1 LPKSNWCI
9 DLKPFDIVEFRG
21 KNILLLCHE
30 NADLDAFCSAAIL
43 ARFLKQKKIKSVLAV
58 PSHINE
64 QTLSFAIS
72 EKISF
77 SVNPALEGFDVIC
90 LFDFNDYEQLGK
102 LRKEFTKK
110 IKKNC
115 VKVIAFDHHEIE
127 KRSIDASKKFVNP
140 KAFST
145 TEILFDLIGKKF
157 DSKMSFYASLGMIE
171 DTGRFLVGSKKFF
184 ESFSKCL
191 SKSSANYTKV
201 FELAKHK
208 APDGERIAFL
218 KAAKRSNTIKLK
230 KAIVVTSTI
239 SFYHGAVSTK
249 LLDFGA
255 DISLVCGTE
264 KKGLTHLAARAE
276 TGFKEEKDFNL
287 MRHLF
292 VPLQKAIDGDAGG
305 HSGAAHWKGNVNEKK
320 VLSEAIK
327 ILKARFD

>member
-1 LPKSNWCI
+1 
-9 DLKPFDIVEFRG
+9 LKPLNIIDFKG
-21 KNILLLCHE
+21 KSILLLCHE

-43 ARFLKQKKIKSVLAV
+43 SRFLKQKKIKSSVAV

-77 SVNPALEGFDVIC
+77 NVNPALEQFDVIC

-110 IKKNC
+110 VKKNC
-115 VKVIAFDHHEIE
+115 VKVFAFDHHEIE
-127 KRSIDASKKFVNP
+127 KRSIDTSKKFVNAG
-140 KAFST
+140 AFST

-218 KAAKRSNTIKLK
+218 KAAKRSNIIKMK

-255 DISLVCGTE
+255 DISLVVGTE
-264 KKGLTHLAARAE
+264 KKGGSSGVTHLAARAE

-292 VPLQKAIDGDAGG
+292 VPLQKAIGGDAGG

>member
-1 LPKSNWCI
+1 MYYLKS
-9 DLKPFDIVEFRG
+9 FDIKEFKG
-21 KNILLLCHE
+21 KSILLLCHE

-43 ARFLKQKKIKSVLAV
+43 ARFLKQKKIKSIVAV

-77 SVNPALEGFDVIC
+77 NVNPDLEQFDVIC

-102 LRKEFTKK
+102 LRSVFTKRV
-110 IKKNC
+110 KKNC

-127 KRSIDASKKFVNP
+127 KRTIDTSKKFVNP

-184 ESFSKCL
+184 DSFAKCL
-191 SKSSANYTKV
+191 AKSSANYTKV

-218 KAAKRSNTIKLK
+218 KAAKRSNIIKLAS
-230 KAIVVTSTI
+230 AIIATSTI

-255 DISLVCGTE
+255 DISLVVGTE
-264 KKGLTHLAARAE
+264 KKGGASGVTHLAARAE
-276 TGFKEEKDFNL
+276 TGFKENKNFNL

-292 VPLQKAIDGDAGG
+292 VPLQKAIGGDAGG

-327 ILKARFD
+327 ILKKRFY